1 MSSGGT
7 LSCKRLFDCA
17 NLASIRLMVSRDVD
31 DRNIGKCR
39 VCPSNSANPHIDVAG
54 EDHHIW
60 LAETWIRPNRSQGI
74 LGVSR

>member
-7 LSCKRLFDCA
+7 LSCKRLFDCI

-31 DRNIGKCR
+31 DWNIWKCR
-39 VCPSNSANPHIDVAG
+39 VRPSNCANPYIDVAG

-60 LAETWIRPNRSQGI
+60 LADTWIWPKRT
-74 LGVSR
+74 